1 MLVDGIDRRLIALLR
16 RDGRL
21 SYRRLGD
28 EVGFTIMGAK
38 RRVEKLIGRGIIR
51 ITALE
56 NIRELGYH
64 AAIIMLEVESQKALT
79 EILRRF
85 ENCPRVVNV
94 FTMLSGYNLAA
105 LVVAEDRDTLE
116 SEAWESCS
124 LRSQAGVRRSEFYP
138 IGEVYYSPFLPVREE
153 LRGGDAST
161 APCGVNCGECERY
174 DANRCRGCPATKY
187 YRLDRSQ

>member
-1 MLVDGIDRRLIALLR
+1 MDGVDRRLIALLR
-16 RDGRL
+16 RDGRA
-21 SYRRLGD
+21 SYKRLGD

-38 RRVEKLIGRGIIR
+38 RRVEKLLQRGLIEV
-51 ITALE
+51 TALE
-56 NIRELGYH
+56 NIRELGYQ
-64 AAIIMLEVESQKALT
+64 AALIMLEVENQDRLT
-79 EILRRF
+79 EILKRF
-85 ENCPRVVNV
+85 ESCPRVVNV
-94 FTMLSGYNLAA
+94 FTLLSGYNLAA

-116 SEAWESCS
+116 SEAWERCS

-138 IGEVYYSPFLPVREE
+138 IGEIYYSPFLPVREE
-153 LRGGDAST
+153 LVRGDAST